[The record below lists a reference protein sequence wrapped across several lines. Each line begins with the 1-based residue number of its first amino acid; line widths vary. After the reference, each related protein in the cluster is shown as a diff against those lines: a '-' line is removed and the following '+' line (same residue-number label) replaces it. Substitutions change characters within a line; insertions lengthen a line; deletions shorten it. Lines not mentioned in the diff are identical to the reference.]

1 MAEAEAADGGSWQE
15 MMRRILPPGA
25 PVPEN
30 LDYSIALVYDGP
42 PVPYDLPRVDP
53 VEIPTEIPTAE
64 SASGP
69 HTRGLPV
76 APVVE
81 PVRLPVSRIA
91 RCAEPAAAARQGSD
105 GSSGSVN
112 SVLQNEEL
120 DDEDD
125 DSRSR
130 SHGSAQSS
138 PGPGSRDGRRAPVVT
153 FGFTPDNKYVG
164 SGDDM
169 SEQYVAVTKQEKR
182 RRRRRMACNR
192 CGKRKWESKEACI
205 VCDARYCG
213 YFVLRMM
220 GWMPEGRKC
229 VTCIGEPLALW
240 LLCAD
245 PLVNEFDQIISSSAF
260 KDVHSNTVIF
270 GIHTST
276 VGQNINRAVHLSF
289 IARFVDQTQLD
300 CAKSSMKSPISANLE
315 SKASAT
321 EDMGRQLLAF
331 VERNQ
336 PQSVQYWQHEEA
348 GMVTRRGEEE
358 VNGKQ
363 VSIMGS
369 GYEEDIGKMIF
380 WVLISPML
388 VG

>member
-25 PVPEN
+25 PIPEN

-53 VEIPTEIPTAE
+53 VEIPAEIPTAE
-64 SASGP
+64 RASGP

-76 APVVE
+76 VPVVE

-91 RCAEPAAAARQGSD
+91 RCAEPAAASGGD
-105 GSSGSVN
+105 GSGSAN
-112 SVLQNEEL
+112 CATRS
-120 DDEDD
+120 
-125 DSRSR
+125 STTRTTTRSR
-130 SHGSAQSS
+130 RDGSQTAR
-138 PGPGSRDGRRAPVVT
+138 GPGSRDGRRAPVVT
-153 FGFTPDNKYVG
+153 FGFTPGNKYGG

-169 SEQYVAVTKQEKR
+169 SEQYVAATKQEKR

-260 KDVHSNTVIF
+260 KDVHTNTVIF

-276 VGQNINRAVHLSF
+276 V
-289 IARFVDQTQLD
+289 VDQTQLD
-300 CAKSSMKSPISANLE
+300 CAKSPVKSAISANLE
-315 SKASAT
+315 SKILLIRPPDDPDCLLRASLVCKTWSDIVFHRAFCRRLHELHGEPPVLGFLHNWNDEVIPCFIPT
-321 EDMGRQLLAF
+321 TASSFSLAAPHH
-331 VERNQ
+331 Q
-336 PQSVQYWQHEEA
+336 
-348 GMVTRRGEEE
+348 
-358 VNGKQ
+358 
-363 VSIMGS
+363 
-369 GYEEDIGKMIF
+369 F
-380 WVLISPML
+380 WRALDCRHDRAL
-388 VG
+388 

>member
-1 MAEAEAADGGSWQE
+1 MAEAEAADGRSWQE

-42 PVPYDLPRVDP
+42 LVPYDLPRVDP
-53 VEIPTEIPTAE
+53 VEIPAEIPTAE
-64 SASGP
+64 RASGP

-81 PVRLPVSRIA
+81 PVRLPVSRVA
-91 RCAEPAAAARQGSD
+91 PCAEPATAARQGAD

-112 SVLQNEEL
+112 SVLQNEEF
-120 DDEDD
+120 DDEDG

-153 FGFTPDNKYVG
+153 FGFTPDSKYGG

-169 SEQYVAVTKQEKR
+169 SKQYVAVTKQEKR
-182 RRRRRMACNR
+182 YRRRRMACNR

-205 VCDARYCG
+205 VCNARYCG

-220 GWMPEGRKC
+220 GSMPEGRKC

-240 LLCAD
+240 LLCAN

-260 KDVHSNTVIF
+260 KDVHI
-270 GIHTST
+270 
-276 VGQNINRAVHLSF
+276 
-289 IARFVDQTQLD
+289 DQTQLD
-300 CAKSSMKSPISANLE
+300 CAKSSVKSTISVNLE
-315 SKASAT
+315 SKSD
-321 EDMGRQLLAF
+321 EE
-331 VERNQ
+331 VERLRSQ
-336 PQSVQYWQHEEA
+336 FKEYDDDP
-348 GMVTRRGEEE
+348 VTAE
-358 VNGKQ
+358 
-363 VSIMGS
+363 
-369 GYEEDIGKMIF
+369 
-380 WVLISPML
+380 
-388 VG
+388 